1 MVFMRPLSTL
11 NNIKLLNYPRAHRD
25 LYGLQQGVMCF
36 VITFL
41 THLGT
46 EKKTRIPMQ
55 KKLHPPIHICI
66 VTGDCLFNFKSHLF
80 TC

>member
-46 EKKTRIPMQ
+46 EKKNPYTNAKEITSPYPH
-55 KKLHPPIHICI
+55 LHSHW
-66 VTGDCLFNFKSHLF
+66 GLFV
-80 TC
+80 